1 LPNDGF
7 GNAQYCSMS
16 DPDQNTVKKP
26 LTFDNLPEAISQLL
40 DRVGHIEELLIRER
54 QPVPPE
60 NEILNITDAAAFL
73 RLTKSTIYSKVCRG
87 ELPAY
92 KTGRRLYFDKT
103 ELTEWIKSARKKT
116 NEDTR
121 RDARNY
127 MNKNNLMPAN
137 TRRAYRR

>member
-1 LPNDGF
+1 
-7 GNAQYCSMS
+7 MS
-16 DPDQNTVKKP
+16 DPDQNAVKKP

-40 DRVGHIEELLIRER
+40 ERVARIEDLLNRER
-54 QPVPPE
+54 QPVQPE

-92 KTGRRLYFDKT
+92 KTGRRLYFDKA
-103 ELTEWIKSARKKT
+103 ELTEWIKSARKNT

-121 RDARNY
+121 RAARNY
-127 MNKNNLMPAN
+127 LNKNSLMPVN